1 MKLRVVVGILSL
13 SILGTWACEEQQGE
27 SSAEQKKAEE
37 TQKAGEPKAGENKD
51 AAKAE
56 PAAEAPKTPEVSP
69 KQVCEE
75 AQAAA
80 KAKDEAKLTT
90 YVSGDLAPE
99 GAKETLT
106 AFLDKGTCGEPK
118 VDGDKGQVP
127 LTMGAGKKA
136 KTKELPVVKAA
147 DGWKIDA
154 ATFIEKNPPKKAKVK
169 KGGKAKKTK

>member
-1 MKLRVVVGILSL
+1 MKLRVFVGVLALSL
-13 SILGTWACEEQQGE
+13 LGTWACEEQQGE

-37 TQKAGEPKAGENKD
+37 TQKAGEPKAGEQKE
-51 AAKAE
+51 AKAE
-56 PAAEAPKTPEVSP
+56 PAAEAPKAPEVTP

-75 AQAAA
+75 AAAAA
-80 KAKDEAKLTT
+80 KAKDEAKLTS
-90 YVSGDLAPE
+90 YVSGDLNAE

-127 LTMGAGKKA
+127 VTMGAGKKA

-154 ATFIEKNPPKKAKVK
+154 ATFIEKNPPKKV
-169 KGGKAKKTK
+169 KAKKGKKKK